1 MAKHYLKNP
10 FVSVDGHD
18 ISVYVKSVEVDRKK
32 DELDTTASG
41 DGGHTQIPGLSKDS
55 FTLNLYQDKDFSIL
69 DRILAD
75 IYEAETAV
83 VVEACEQGSVVSE
96 SNPSF
101 TGNAKIYEHKP
112 FSGDVGT
119 LSMTPIVLVVDGA
132 ITRSGT

>member
-1 MAKHYLKNP
+1 MAKHYIKNP
-10 FVSVDGHD
+10 FVSADGHD
-18 ISVYVKSVEVDRKK
+18 ISTYVKSVEVDRKK

-55 FTLNLYQDKDFSIL
+55 FTLNLYQDKDFSVL
-69 DRILAD
+69 DRILSD

-83 VVEACEQGSVVSE
+83 VVEVCEQGSVVSE

-101 TGNAKIYEHKP
+101 TGNAKLFEHKP
-112 FSGDVGT
+112 IGGDVGAV
-119 LSMTPIVLVVDGA
+119 SMVPVVFVVDGA

>member
-1 MAKHYLKNP
+1 
-10 FVSVDGHD
+10 
-18 ISVYVKSVEVDRKK
+18 
-32 DELDTTASG
+32 
-41 DGGHTQIPGLSKDS
+41 
-55 FTLNLYQDKDFSIL
+55 
-69 DRILAD
+69 
-75 IYEAETAV
+75 